1 MRRQFNT
8 REDKRSMPKTMVDI
22 IMGILINNTLII
34 IS

>member
-8 REDKRSMPKTMVDI
+8 RADKSYMPKIMVDI
-22 IMGILINNTLII
+22 IMGILIDNTLII